1 MRINIGYIARVEGEG
16 AVEFEIK
23 GGKLT
28 ELKLNIWEPPRFFE
42 GFLVGRRLEEVP
54 DIVARICGICPVS
67 HMTTAIRAMENALG
81 IEPSEQAV
89 RLRKIMSLSQIA
101 ASHLVHIYMLALPD
115 YHRLHS
121 IADMLPEHRAAIER
135 LLKMKEA
142 INNITSAFGGGRAL
156 HPVSMVVAGFTS
168 MPKRDTIGKVL
179 KDLEEIKQ
187 DTIETLK
194 MVAALPYPEFNSDVE
209 YVAIKST
216 GGYAVNEGRIASSGG
231 LDITEDDYL
240 KVFKEEQVLYSNAK
254 RTQIK
259 GRGSLMVG
267 ALARLNLK
275 FDMLHP
281 DAKKSAEELGFV
293 PPFHNPFKNI
303 LAQAVEIVHCVNEC
317 IGLLDGLSD
326 ERPWVDLK
334 FKDSEGF
341 AVTEAPRG
349 LLYHSYAINRRGVVE
364 HANIVTP
371 TAHNFMGLEE
381 SLRKLVEENIEKPKE
396 ELSFLCEMLVRAYD
410 PCFSCSVH

>member
-1 MRINIGYIARVEGEG
+1 MRLNIGYIARVEGEG
-16 AVEFEIK
+16 AVEFEMK

-121 IADMLPEHRAAIER
+121 IADMLSGHRAAIER

-156 HPVSMVVAGFTS
+156 HPVAMVVAGFTS

-179 KDLEEIKQ
+179 KDLEDIK
-187 DTIETLK
+187 DDAIETVK
-194 MVAALPYPEFNSDVE
+194 MAAALPYPEFTNEAE
-209 YVAIKST
+209 YVALSNG
-216 GGYAVNEGRIASSGG
+216 GGYAVNKGRILSSGG

-240 KVFKEEQVLYSNAK
+240 KVFEEEQVLYSNAK

-275 FDMLHP
+275 FDMLHH
-281 DAKKSAEELGFV
+281 DAKEAASQVGFATAS
-293 PPFHNPFKNI
+293 HNPFQNI

-334 FKDSEGF
+334 FKDGEGF

-349 LLYHSYAINRRGVVE
+349 LLYHSYAVNTRGVVE

-381 SLRKLVEENIEKPKE
+381 NLRKLVEENIEKPKE
-396 ELSFLCEMLVRAYD
+396 ELSLLCEMLVRAYD